1 LRLPAT
7 ALNRIMRRVR
17 ARHAIDYLAML
28 AVVACATQTSPAA
41 SLSATPDS
49 ATARAVLT
57 ARDAI
62 WRAWFANDTAQL
74 RLLLPESVAAG
85 EENGPSQRW
94 TDRRQILSDAARFV
108 SAGGTLS
115 TLEFPATEIQMM
127 GDVAVVYST
136 YHVETTMH
144 GSSQTLQGHSTEIF
158 VLRDG
163 RWINPFWHLGP

>member
-1 LRLPAT
+1 
-7 ALNRIMRRVR
+7 MRSVT
-17 ARHAIDYLAML
+17 ARHAIKYLAML
-28 AVVACATQTSPAA
+28 TVIACATRTSPAA
-41 SLSATPDS
+41 TLTTTPDS
-49 ATARAVLT
+49 ATARAILT

-62 WRAWFANDTAQL
+62 WRAWYANDTSQL

-85 EENGPSQRW
+85 DENGTSQRW
-94 TDRRQILSDAARFV
+94 TDRTQILSDAARFV

-115 TLEFPATEIQMM
+115 MLEFPTTDIHVM

-144 GSSQTLQGHSTEIF
+144 GSHETHGGHSTEIF

-163 RWINPFWHLGP
+163 RWVNPFWHLGSCLGAEEDPP

>member
-1 LRLPAT
+1 LPAT
-7 ALNRIMRRVR
+7 AQNRIVR
-17 ARHAIDYLAML
+17 HVTARHAINYLAML

-41 SLSATPDS
+41 SLSTTPDS
-49 ATARAVLT
+49 ATARAILT

-85 EENGPSQRW
+85 QEDGASQRW
-94 TDRRQILSDAARFV
+94 TDRGQILSDAARFV
-108 SAGGTLS
+108 STGGTLN

-127 GDVAVVYST
+127 GDVAVVYSM

-144 GSSQTLQGHSTEIF
+144 GSPRTLRGHSTEIF

>member
-1 LRLPAT
+1 M
-7 ALNRIMRRVR
+7 MRRVTP
-17 ARHAIDYLAML
+17 RHAITCLAIL
-28 AVVACATQTSPAA
+28 AVVGCAKRTSFAV
-41 SLSATPDS
+41 SLSTTPDS
-49 ATARAVLT
+49 GTARAILS

-62 WRAWFANDTAQL
+62 WRAWYANDTAQL

-85 EENGPSQRW
+85 DENGANQRW
-94 TDRRQILSDAARFV
+94 TDRPQILSDAARFV

-115 TLEFPATEIQMM
+115 TLEFPTTEIQMM

-144 GSSQTLQGHSTEIF
+144 GSQQTHGGHSTEIF

-163 RWINPFWHLGP
+163 RWINPFWHLGS

>member
-1 LRLPAT
+1 VT
-7 ALNRIMRRVR
+7 
-17 ARHAIDYLAML
+17 ARHAIKYLAIL
-28 AVVACATQTSPAA
+28 AVVGCAKRTSPAV
-41 SLSATPDS
+41 SLTAAPDS
-49 ATARAVLT
+49 ATARAILT

-85 EENGPSQRW
+85 QEDGASQRW
-94 TDRRQILSDAARFV
+94 TDRTQILSDAARFV

-115 TLEFPATEIQMM
+115 TVEFPATAIQMM

-144 GSSQTLQGHSTEIF
+144 GSPRTLQGHSTEIF